1 MALRALIVDDCSV
14 TRFMIAKTLRLG
26 EIEFDKIYY
35 AMDGKEGLAIME
47 NHSIDLLLM
56 DINMPVMDGREM
68 LRIVRQRPYGT
79 HLPVL
84 IISSE
89 SNKNQIEHFREIAA
103 GFIHKPFTVEQLRN
117 AVRNTILQNY
127 EE

>member
-26 EIEFDKIYY
+26 DIEFDKIYY
-35 AMDGKEGLAIME
+35 AMDGREGLAVMD
-47 NHSIDLLLM
+47 NHPIDLLLM
-56 DINMPVMDGREM
+56 DINMPVMNGREM
-68 LRIVRQRPYGT
+68 LEIVRQRPYGKN
-79 HLPVL
+79 LPVL

-89 SNKNQIEHFREIAA
+89 SNTRQIEHFQEIAA

-117 AVRNTILQNY
+117 TVRNTILQNY